1 MKVRVSTIIKGII
14 VLLLIMQ
21 LSYTKLLGG
30 FLPIFSTSY
39 ISNQLGIFFLIL
51 IIISVVLSVT
61 YYNGLKN
68 GILILDIVL
77 IILIVCNAIIVTMDK
92 YHCGLI
98 KAVGYALNY
107 LYVLLAIPIFRMLT
121 MKKWKMDDYLKLLV
135 ILCAGSYV
143 IRGTI
148 SLYFVAT
155 GMNICP
161 AIALEGAAE
170 NWIRNGILRINP
182 PCLSLLYLPAAF
194 WLLSK
199 SSKFIQKVGYILLI
213 VLGVGYM
220 TVITQAR
227 SMMIYQ
233 FFVLM
238 LLFLL
243 KNKPNSRKGIAA
255 IVIIGVIAVVLIN
268 SPVVNQLI
276 DSFSAKNAETGG
288 STTARFY
295 AIAYFGNMFLK
306 TPLRGIGFWLDKVPK
321 ALPVGDISDIGLL
334 RSVYMLGSGMIVI
347 YLVMFIRGFYVAWKV
362 RKMDRDDC
370 LLVLGMTLLFVLTD
384 INIDCFWDVF
394 AFAVPFYIATVEY
407 IYKKNTLGRIN
418 YE

>member
-77 IILIVCNAIIVTMDK
+77 IILIVCNAMIVTMDK

-161 AIALEGAAE
+161 AIAPRG
-170 NWIRNGILRINP
+170 G
-182 PCLSLLYLPAAF
+182 
-194 WLLSK
+194 
-199 SSKFIQKVGYILLI
+199 G
-213 VLGVGYM
+213 
-220 TVITQAR
+220 
-227 SMMIYQ
+227 
-233 FFVLM
+233 
-238 LLFLL
+238 
-243 KNKPNSRKGIAA
+243 RK
-255 IVIIGVIAVVLIN
+255 
-268 SPVVNQLI
+268 
-276 DSFSAKNAETGG
+276 
-288 STTARFY
+288 
-295 AIAYFGNMFLK
+295 
-306 TPLRGIGFWLDKVPK
+306 LDKKWYFKNQSP
-321 ALPVGDISDIGLL
+321 LL
-334 RSVYMLGSGMIVI
+334 E
-347 YLVMFIRGFYVAWKV
+347 FI
-362 RKMDRDDC
+362 
-370 LLVLGMTLLFVLTD
+370 
-384 INIDCFWDVF
+384 IF
-394 AFAVPFYIATVEY
+394 ACCILAFI
-407 IYKKNTLGRIN
+407 KK
-418 YE
+418 